1 MEGIGEDRGGRG
13 RSKGR
18 LLILGISCRVL
29 LNTFHREIAEH
40 SRSSNHFLGGNHH
53 LLSWSHRVEEGGR
66 RGEGWYHRVEEE
78 GGGERGGPTMRRKR
92 ERGRG
97 VVPP

>member
-1 MEGIGEDRGGRG
+1 M
-13 RSKGR
+13 
-18 LLILGISCRVL
+18 
-29 LNTFHREIAEH
+29 
-40 SRSSNHFLGGNHH
+40 
-53 LLSWSHRVEEGGR
+53 LSWSHRVEEGGR

-78 GGGERGGPTMRRKR
+78 GGGERDGATVRRKRERGGTTVWRKR